1 MVHEHRTGTYSAIAI
16 AALAIVATTPALAQ
30 QYPTKAVRIIA
41 PFAPGGGTDFIARI
55 AAQKL
60 SEAMGQQFIVDNR
73 PGAGG
78 SLGAEQ
84 GAKAPA
90 DGYTYTLIAGSYAV
104 NPAIYKLA
112 FDPVNDI
119 TPVMQISQGPLLIA
133 SHPTLPA
140 KSAKDLVALAK
151 AKPGN
156 LLYASSGQGSIV
168 HLATELFADMAGVK
182 MTHVPYKG
190 TGPAIIDTIS
200 GQTQLIWG
208 SIAPVTPHVKSGK
221 LKPIAVTTM
230 QRVDAFRDVPTVNE
244 SGLKGYDVVLW
255 HGLIAP
261 KNLPRPI
268 LDRVNGELNK
278 IVKNKDMQEK
288 LAGDGVS
295 AAGGTPEQF
304 GALIKKDIDTWR
316 RVVQKAGVKAE

>member
-1 MVHEHRTGTYSAIAI
+1 MAKLPKPLLLNAMLAAI
-16 AALAIVATTPALAQ
+16 AAIGAATVAQAQ
-30 QYPTKAVRIIA
+30 NYPTKPVRIIA
-41 PFAPGGGTDFIARI
+41 PFAPGGGTDFIARV

-60 SEAMGQQFIVDNR
+60 TEATGQQFIVDNR

-78 SLGAEQ
+78 SLGAEL
-84 GAKAPA
+84 GAKAPP
-90 DGYTYTLIAGSYAV
+90 DGYALTLIAGSYAV
-104 NPAIYKLA
+104 NPSMFKLA

-119 TPVMQISQGPLLIA
+119 TPLIQMSQGPLLIV
-133 SHPTLPA
+133 SHPSLPA
-140 KSAKDLVALAK
+140 KTAKDLIALAK
-151 AKPGN
+151 SRPGN

-168 HLATELFADMAGVK
+168 HLATEYFADMAGIK
-182 MTHVPYKG
+182 MIHVPYKG
-190 TGPAIIDTIS
+190 TGPAIVDTIS
-200 GQTQLIWG
+200 GQTQLLWG
-208 SIAPVTPHVKSGK
+208 SIAPTTPHVKSGK

-230 QRVDAFRDVPTVNE
+230 KRVEAFKDVPTVNE

-255 HGLIAP
+255 HGLVGP

-268 LDRVNGELNK
+268 VDRLNGELNK
-278 IVKNKDMQEK
+278 ILKNKDMQDK

-304 GALIKKDIDTWR
+304 GTLIKKDIDMWR